1 MSKASIAADAAAAQ
15 ERKPTEDELVRRFI
29 VFCINCNHGFHAHH
43 AREWFMKHKV
53 CPVAEC
59 NCICDR

>member
-1 MSKASIAADAAAAQ
+1 MK
-15 ERKPTEDELVRRFI
+15 RFV

-43 AREWFMKHKV
+43 AHDWFTRHKV